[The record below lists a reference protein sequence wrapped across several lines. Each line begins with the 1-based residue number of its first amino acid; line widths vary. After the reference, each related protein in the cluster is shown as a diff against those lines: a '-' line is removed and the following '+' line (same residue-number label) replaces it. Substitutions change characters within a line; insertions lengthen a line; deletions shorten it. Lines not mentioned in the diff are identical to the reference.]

1 MSTLLLRLAAP
12 IQSWGIDKFERR
24 GTERI
29 PTKSGVI
36 GLVAAALGRRR
47 NDQIEDLNALRF
59 GVRIDKEGKLLKDFH
74 TAKSKKDSYVTERYY
89 LADAVFLVGLEGKD
103 SLLKDIECA
112 LENPGFP
119 LYLGRRSCPPEGQLS
134 LGIRHGKNLLQA
146 LKEEPWLVSTWQR
159 RNEDLNIHLQIIT
172 DADYDTPGGFLQ
184 RDTPISFDQ
193 AHRQY
198 GFRYV
203 SASHSVTILNSESR
217 FYASRDNTDHDPMLL
232 LGGE

>member
-1 MSTLLLRLAAP
+1 MINLKDGNGAYP
-12 IQSWGIDKFERR
+12 D
-24 GTERI
+24 
-29 PTKSGVI
+29 KSGVI

-119 LYLGRRSCPPEGQLS
+119 LYLGRRACPPEGQLS

-159 RNEDLNIHLQIIT
+159 RNEDPNIHLQIIT

-184 RDTPISFDQ
+184 RDTPIS
-193 AHRQY
+193 
-198 GFRYV
+198 
-203 SASHSVTILNSESR
+203 
-217 FYASRDNTDHDPMLL
+217 
-232 LGGE
+232 